1 MMRYKWWAAVV
12 LSAVA
17 IGCGGGGSPD
27 GGLPDG
33 GECPLGKENCGGY
46 CVDLASD
53 PSHCGECF
61 NACLPG
67 EVCGMGQCLA
77 ECPEGLTEC
86 GGGCV
91 DTLWSPDHC
100 GVCFRKCEAPG
111 AAGECVMGECA
122 NWHCLPGYL
131 DTDGDI
137 SNGCEGTCAGRAIN
151 TSGALDY
158 NLHAIHITG
167 RVTVNGLD
175 PGPSAG
181 GGSRGTLIFKLAGS
195 NKTVSVD
202 LGTSGPA
209 TYQVFLFAGNYTI
222 ELDNSMDCPDGPFP
236 CGTTVLRRGLTLS
249 TDGNLDLDVASTASF
264 EITGHVT
271 VNGAGMGPSGT
282 GWERG
287 RLVFMSEE
295 GGFASADLGVSGP
308 ATYRV
313 TLGPGDY
320 EIYVEN
326 DSDCPDGAIPC
337 QRKVLY
343 TELPI
348 NGPGVLDLDLQ
359 VIEIMGA
366 VTVNGL
372 AMGPSASGGE
382 RADIVFDDGDDRV
395 TTGLG
400 HSGAATYNLRLYAG
414 TYDVKVRNSSDCPT
428 TGLPPVPCQTR
439 TLRYGLQLTGP
450 GTLDLDLEVIE
461 VSGAVTVNGAAM
473 GSSATGGVRGRI
485 LFEDDEGR
493 VEHGLGHSGPAMYR
507 VALFSGAYDVKVDN
521 YTDCP
526 ASDTPAIPCQ
536 ERVLRSGLSL
546 LGSGT
551 LDLDLLVV
559 TVSGQ
564 VTVNGGAM
572 GNSVTG
578 SERGRLL
585 FEDSEGEVSIGLGH
599 SGPATYMLSLYQGT
613 YEVTF
618 ENTSDCP
625 WDRVGVVPCQR
636 HLCNAALQLLA
647 NGSADFDL
655 PVVQVTGAVT
665 VNGSN
670 MPNSSNGQNRGVVI
684 FEEQND
690 TGDLEVQMGSSG
702 PATYQLVVFPGRY
715 QIVFD
720 NLQCQDDAAAPC
732 QRRVL
737 QTLDLTGNG
746 VLDLD
751 LPVITLSGVVTVNGL
766 EMGYSPN
773 SRSRGLVL
781 LTDSEGTTLIDDVGS
796 SGPAMYAVRL
806 FSGTYSV
813 DFANPVDC
821 PQGAVP
827 CLTANLHTDL
837 QLATD
842 GVLDLPLEVLVLS
855 GQVTVN
861 EAVMPGT
868 SSGSDR
874 GRLYFALEATGETVY
889 SEMDTGG
896 PAVYQLQLYPGVY
909 GVAFEGTDCPL
920 GGQDGATPCQMILLE
935 GCVD

>member
-1 MMRYKWWAAVV
+1 MMRYTWWVAIV
-12 LSAVA
+12 LSAML
-17 IGCGGGGSPD
+17 IGCGGGGNPD

-46 CVDLASD
+46 CADLTSD

-77 ECPEGLTEC
+77 ECPAGLTEC
-86 GGGCV
+86 AGACV
-91 DTLWSPDHC
+91 DTQWSADHC

-111 AAGECVMGECA
+111 AVGECVEGECA
-122 NWHCLPGYL
+122 NWRCLPGYV
-131 DTDGDI
+131 DTDGDV
-137 SNGCEGTCAGRAIN
+137 SNGCEGTCAGRTIN

-158 NLHAIHITG
+158 NLNAVHITG

-175 PGPSAG
+175 PGPAAG
-181 GGSRGTLIFKLAGS
+181 GWSRGMLIFKLAGS
-195 NKTVSVD
+195 SKTVSVD

-264 EITGHVT
+264 EITGQVT
-271 VNGAGMGPSGT
+271 VNQAGMGPSGS

-295 GGFASADLGVSGP
+295 GGYASADLGVSGP

-313 TLGPGDY
+313 TLSPGSY

-343 TELPI
+343 TDLPI

-382 RADIVFDDGDDRV
+382 RAEIVFDDGDDRV

-414 TYDVKVRNSSDCPT
+414 TYDVKVRNSSDCPS

-461 VSGAVTVNGAAM
+461 VTGVITVNGGAM
-473 GSSATGGVRGRI
+473 GSSASGGERGRI
-485 LFEDDEGR
+485 MFEDDEGR
-493 VEHGLGHSGPAMYR
+493 VEQGLGHSGPAAYR
-507 VALFSGAYDVKVDN
+507 VALFTGVYDVKIEN

-526 ASDTPAIPCQ
+526 GTDTPAIPCQ
-536 ERVLRSGLSL
+536 ERVLRSDLSL
-546 LGSGT
+546 LGPGT
-551 LDLDLLVV
+551 LDLDLAVV

-572 GNSVTG
+572 GASVTG
-578 SERGRLL
+578 GERGRLV
-585 FEDSEGEVSIGLGH
+585 FEGDEGQVEIGLGH
-599 SGPATYMLSLYQGT
+599 SGPATYTLSLYQGT
-613 YEVTF
+613 YAVNF
-618 ENTSDCP
+618 ANTSDCP

-636 HLCNAALQLLA
+636 YLCNAALQLLA
-647 NGSADFDL
+647 DGSADFDL
-655 PVVQVTGAVT
+655 PVIQITGAVT
-665 VNGSN
+665 VNGGG
-670 MPNSSNGQNRGVVI
+670 MPNSQNGQNRGVVI
-684 FEEQND
+684 FEEQD
-690 TGDLEVQMGSSG
+690 DAGDLEVPMGSSG
-702 PATYQLVVFPGRY
+702 PATYQLIIFPGRY
-715 QIVFD
+715 EIVFD
-720 NLQCQDDAAAPC
+720 NLQCQDDTAAPC

-737 QTLDLTGNG
+737 QTIDLTGNG
-746 VLDLD
+746 VLDLN

-766 EMGYSPN
+766 EMGPSPN

-781 LTDSEGTTLIDDVGS
+781 LTDSEGTTLIDDVGP
-796 SGPAMYAVRL
+796 SGPAMYSLRL
-806 FSGTYSV
+806 FSGDYAV
-813 DFANPVDC
+813 DFANTVDC
-821 PQGAVP
+821 PEGAVP
-827 CLTANLHTDL
+827 CLTANLHRDL

-868 SSGSDR
+868 GTGSDR
-874 GRLYFALEATGETVY
+874 GRLFFALEETGETVFA
-889 SEMDTGG
+889 EMGTNG

-920 GGQDGATPCQMILLE
+920 GGPDGATPCQVVLLE

>member
-1 MMRYKWWAAVV
+1 MMRYIWRVAVV
-12 LSAVA
+12 LSVA
-17 IGCGGGGSPD
+17 LVGCSGGSSTD

-33 GECPLGKENCGGY
+33 GECPLGKENCGGE
-46 CVDLASD
+46 CVDLSSD

-61 NACLPG
+61 NACLPD
-67 EVCGMGQCLA
+67 EVCGQGECLA

-86 GGGCV
+86 GGACV
-91 DTLWSPDHC
+91 DTLWSSDHC

-111 AAGECVMGECA
+111 AVGECVMGECV
-122 NWHCLPGYL
+122 NWHCLPGFA
-131 DTDGDI
+131 DTDGDV
-137 SNGCEGTCAGRAIN
+137 SNGCEGTCAGRLIN

-167 RVTVNGLD
+167 RVTVNGSD

-181 GGSRGTLIFKLAGS
+181 GGSRGMLIFKLAGS
-195 NKTVSVD
+195 NQVVTVD
-202 LGTSGPA
+202 LGVSGPA
-209 TYQVFLFAGNYTI
+209 TYQVFLFAGNYAI
-222 ELDNSMDCPDGPFP
+222 ELDNSLDCPDGPFP

-249 TDGNLDLDVASTASF
+249 TDGNLDLDVASTESF
-264 EITGHVT
+264 EITGQVT
-271 VNGAGMGPSGT
+271 VNGATMGSSGS

-287 RLVFMSEE
+287 RLVFTSGE

-313 TLGPGDY
+313 TLAPGSY

-343 TELPI
+343 TDLPI
-348 NGPGVLDLDLQ
+348 NGPGVLDLDLP
-359 VIEIMGA
+359 VIEIMGT

-372 AMGPSASGGE
+372 AMGSSASGGE
-382 RADIVFDDGDDRV
+382 RAEIVFDDGEDRV
-395 TTGLG
+395 PAGLG

-414 TYDVKVRNSSDCPT
+414 TYDVKVQNSSDCPA

-439 TLRYGLQLTGP
+439 TLRSGLQLTGP

-461 VSGAVTVNGAAM
+461 VSGVVTVNGAAM
-473 GSSATGGVRGRI
+473 SASSSGGERGRI
-485 LFEDDEGR
+485 RFEDDEGG
-493 VEHGLGHSGPAMYR
+493 VETGLGHSGPASYQ
-507 VALFSGAYDVKVDN
+507 VALFTGVYEVRVEN

-526 ASDTPAIPCQ
+526 ATGTPAIPCQ

-546 LGSGT
+546 LGPGT
-551 LDLDLLVV
+551 LDLDLPVV

-564 VTVNGGAM
+564 VTVNGTAM

-578 SERGRLL
+578 SQRGQLL
-585 FEDSEGEVSIGLGH
+585 FEDDEGRVSVGLGH
-599 SGPATYMLSLYQGT
+599 SGPATYLLSLYSGT
-613 YEVTF
+613 YAVSF

-625 WDRVGVVPCQR
+625 WDQVGVVPCQR
-636 HLCNAALQLLA
+636 RLCNAALPLQS
-647 NGSADFDL
+647 NGVADFDL
-655 PVVQVTGAVT
+655 DVIQITGTVT
-665 VNGSN
+665 VNGSS
-670 MPNSSNGQNRGVVI
+670 MPNSSSGQSRGVVI
-684 FEEQND
+684 FEEQD
-690 TGDLEVQMGSSG
+690 DAGDLEVTMGSSG

-720 NLQCQDDAAAPC
+720 NLQCQDDQAAPC

-737 QTLDLTGNG
+737 QTLDLTGSG

-751 LPVITLSGVVTVNGL
+751 LPVITISGVVTVNGL

-781 LTDSEGTTLIDDVGS
+781 MTDSEGTTLMDDVGS
-796 SGPAMYAVRL
+796 SGPAMYLLRL
-806 FSGTYSV
+806 FSGTYAV

-827 CLTANLHTDL
+827 CLTANLQTDL
-837 QLATD
+837 QLLTD

-861 EAVMPGT
+861 QAAMPDT
-868 SSGSDR
+868 VSGSDR
-874 GRLYFALEATGETVY
+874 GRLYFAREETGETVY
-889 SEMDTGG
+889 APMDTSG

-920 GGQDGATPCQMILLE
+920 GGTDGATPCQRVLLE

>member
-1 MMRYKWWAAVV
+1 
-12 LSAVA
+12 
-17 IGCGGGGSPD
+17 
-27 GGLPDG
+27 
-33 GECPLGKENCGGY
+33 
-46 CVDLASD
+46 
-53 PSHCGECF
+53 
-61 NACLPG
+61 
-67 EVCGMGQCLA
+67 
-77 ECPEGLTEC
+77 
-86 GGGCV
+86 
-91 DTLWSPDHC
+91 
-100 GVCFRKCEAPG
+100 
-111 AAGECVMGECA
+111 
-122 NWHCLPGYL
+122 
-131 DTDGDI
+131 
-137 SNGCEGTCAGRAIN
+137 
-151 TSGALDY
+151 
-158 NLHAIHITG
+158 
-167 RVTVNGLD
+167 
-175 PGPSAG
+175 
-181 GGSRGTLIFKLAGS
+181 
-195 NKTVSVD
+195 
-202 LGTSGPA
+202 
-209 TYQVFLFAGNYTI
+209 
-222 ELDNSMDCPDGPFP
+222 
-236 CGTTVLRRGLTLS
+236 
-249 TDGNLDLDVASTASF
+249 
-264 EITGHVT
+264 
-271 VNGAGMGPSGT
+271 
-282 GWERG
+282 
-287 RLVFMSEE
+287 
-295 GGFASADLGVSGP
+295 
-308 ATYRV
+308 
-313 TLGPGDY
+313 
-320 EIYVEN
+320 
-326 DSDCPDGAIPC
+326 
-337 QRKVLY
+337 
-343 TELPI
+343 
-348 NGPGVLDLDLQ
+348 
-359 VIEIMGA
+359 MGA

-372 AMGPSASGGE
+372 SMGPSESGGE
-382 RADIVFDDGDDRV
+382 RAEIVFDDGDDRV

-414 TYDVKVRNSSDCPT
+414 TYDVKVRNTSDCPT

-439 TLRYGLQLTGP
+439 TLRSALQLTGP

-461 VSGAVTVNGAAM
+461 VSGAVTVNGAPM

-493 VEHGLGHSGPAMYR
+493 VEHGLGHSGQATYR
-507 VALFSGAYDVKVDN
+507 VALFTGVYDVKVDN

-526 ASDTPAIPCQ
+526 ATDTPAIPCQ
-536 ERVLRSGLSL
+536 ERVLRAGLSL
-546 LGSGT
+546 LGPGT

-564 VTVNGGAM
+564 VTVNGGTM

-578 SERGRLL
+578 GVRGRLV
-585 FEDSEGEVSIGLGH
+585 FEDSEGQVEIGLGH

-613 YEVTF
+613 YEVNF

-636 HLCNAALQLLA
+636 HLCNASLQLLA

-655 PVVQVTGAVT
+655 PVVQITGAVT
-665 VNGSN
+665 VNGAG
-670 MPNSSNGQNRGVVI
+670 MPNSQNGQNRGVVI
-684 FEEQND
+684 FEEQD
-690 TGDLEVQMGSSG
+690 DAGDLEVQMGSSG
-702 PATYQLVVFPGRY
+702 PATYQLIVFPGRY

-766 EMGYSPN
+766 EMGPSPN

-781 LTDSEGTTLIDDVGS
+781 LTDSEGTTLMDDVGPG
-796 SGPAMYAVRL
+796 GPAMYAVRL
-806 FSGTYSV
+806 FSGTYAV

-821 PQGAVP
+821 PEGAVP
-827 CLTANLHTDL
+827 CLTANLHKDM

-874 GRLYFALEATGETVY
+874 GRLYFALEGTGETVY
-889 SEMDTGG
+889 SEMGTNG

-920 GGQDGATPCQMILLE
+920 GGPDGATPCQMILLE